1 MFHYNISR
9 KKYFQ
14 TKLCTKY
21 EKNNENLQKKVL
33 HFTSTYNYILFY
45 IYIYIYKIQIFIKI
59 FQDEFVR

>member
-21 EKNNENLQKKVL
+21 EKNDELNLQKKVL
-33 HFTSTYNYILFY
+33 YFTSTYNYIY
-45 IYIYIYKIQIFIKI
+45 IYI
-59 FQDEFVR
+59 QDTNFH

>member
-21 EKNNENLQKKVL
+21 EKNDELNLQKKVL
-33 HFTSTYNYILFY
+33 YFTSTYN
-45 IYIYIYKIQIFIKI
+45 YIYIYKIQIFIKI
-59 FQDEFVR
+59 KFFKMNL

>member
-33 HFTSTYNYILFY
+33 HFTSTYNYILY
-45 IYIYIYKIQIFIKI
+45 IYI
-59 FQDEFVR
+59 QDTNFHKN